1 MKVYLSVDIEGA
13 AGIAHWDEARKPER
27 DYPEFQERMT
37 GEAVAACE
45 GALAAGAT
53 EIWIK
58 DAHGSGRNILQERLP
73 TEAVLIRG
81 WSAHPLGMLQELDE
95 TFAAVGM
102 VGYHSPASSS
112 GNPLA
117 HTLTGLYAKMMING
131 AVVSEY
137 ALHTYAANMLGVPV
151 AFLSGDET
159 ICRLGKELNPSLTTV
174 ATNKGVG
181 ESVIATHPQRA
192 RDGIREGVLE
202 AFSGDLSRHR
212 VQLPDHFDFRL
223 QFKHHADAYRRSFY
237 PGAWLEGED
246 TVAFSTDDY
255 FEILRLI
262 RFMS

>member
-1 MKVYLSVDIEGA
+1 
-13 AGIAHWDEARKPER
+13 
-27 DYPEFQERMT
+27 MT

-53 EIWIK
+53 EIWIGMRTAQGGTFFK
-58 DAHGSGRNILQERLP
+58 RLP

-81 WSAHPLGMLQELDE
+81 WSAHPLGMLQELDK

-159 ICRLGKELNPSLTTV
+159 ICRLGKGL
-174 ATNKGVG
+174 
-181 ESVIATHPQRA
+181 I
-192 RDGIREGVLE
+192 
-202 AFSGDLSRHR
+202 
-212 VQLPDHFDFRL
+212 LP
-223 QFKHHADAYRRSFY
+223 
-237 PGAWLEGED
+237 
-246 TVAFSTDDY
+246 
-255 FEILRLI
+255 
-262 RFMS
+262 